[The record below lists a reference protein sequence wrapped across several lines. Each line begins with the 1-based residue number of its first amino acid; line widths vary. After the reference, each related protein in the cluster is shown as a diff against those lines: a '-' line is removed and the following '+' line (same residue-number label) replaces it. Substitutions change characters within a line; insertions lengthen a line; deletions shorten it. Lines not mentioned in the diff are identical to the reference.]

1 MPATE
6 LKIKEGGGGDLEKEG
21 NSYIL
26 AVEKIATCVALDP
39 VAR

>member
-6 LKIKEGGGGDLEKEG
+6 LKIKEGGGDLEKEG